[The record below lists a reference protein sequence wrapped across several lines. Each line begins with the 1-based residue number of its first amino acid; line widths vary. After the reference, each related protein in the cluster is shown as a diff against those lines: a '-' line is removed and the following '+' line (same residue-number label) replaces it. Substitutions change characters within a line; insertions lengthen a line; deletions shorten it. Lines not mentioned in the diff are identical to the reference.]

1 MTYDKHCPGSGSIR
15 NPVPENI
22 PCPQCGR
29 EVEIWT
35 DEKKGVCPGCKTT
48 VLRER
53 KMSCIDW
60 CPYAKECV
68 GPEVYE
74 RLKPAEKKDS
84 AAGTPLELL
93 KQEHDRVLDTIALLR
108 GVSLCLKFSA
118 LGTDSPLQGRG
129 LNHLNKILDFFDKD
143 VTLHFRREEEV
154 LFPALEKHIAAEK
167 SPARMLLREHDD
179 WRGYYRRLKEIAALI
194 EAGGAANTQAL
205 SLEAEE
211 VSGAIEHLLREHIKK
226 ENESL
231 LPLARNLLSDAELKE
246 ISEKWRALENQP
258 ASP

>member
-1 MTYDKHCPGSGSIR
+1 MVYDSHCPGSQSIR

-35 DEKKGVCPGCKTT
+35 DEKKGICPGCKTT
-48 VLRER
+48 VFRER

-84 AAGTPLELL
+84 TAGTPLELL
-93 KQEHDRVLDTIALLR
+93 KQEHDRVLETIALLR
-108 GVSLCLKFSA
+108 GVNLCLKFSS
-118 LGTDSPLQGRG
+118 LGTESPLQDRG
-129 LNHLNKILDFFDKD
+129 LNHLRKIIEFFDKD

-154 LFPALEKHIAAEK
+154 LFPALEKHIDAEK
-167 SPARMLLREHDD
+167 SPAKMLLREHDD
-179 WRGYYRRLKEIAALI
+179 WRGYYIRLKEIAARM
-194 EAGGAANTQAL
+194 EADGAANTESL
-205 SLEAEE
+205 SVDAQE
-211 VSGAIEHLLREHIKK
+211 VNGAIEHLLREHIKK

-246 ISEKWRALENQP
+246 ISEKWRALGNQP